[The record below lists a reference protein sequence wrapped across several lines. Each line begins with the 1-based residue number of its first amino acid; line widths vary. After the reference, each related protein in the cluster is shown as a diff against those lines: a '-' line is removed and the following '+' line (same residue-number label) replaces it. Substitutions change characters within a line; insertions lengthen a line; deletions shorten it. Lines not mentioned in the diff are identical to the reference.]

1 MAMTSR
7 RHLFQ
12 MTMSTVGFFGFVMA
26 LPSQAQDALDS
37 LKILV
42 GYPPGGS
49 NDVVSRWVADK
60 LIGNYA
66 KAALVD
72 NKPGA
77 AGRVVIDVLKSLP
90 ANGKTMLLTPSSVV
104 TLYPHIYRQLSYD
117 PVADLTPVAVAC
129 DQVHGLAVG
138 TMVPEQVRS
147 VADFVAWAK
156 ANPAKANCGNPGEGS
171 TPHLLTFMLVK
182 ASGAPIQAVPYRGIT
197 PAVTDLISGQ
207 LASALLPDGAFLPY
221 SADGRARVI
230 ATSGA
235 ARSQFFPEV
244 PTFAEQGL
252 KNIIITEWLGFF
264 MRSGTS
270 EVIVSQAAD
279 AIAKA
284 LRQPDLAEAFAKAG
298 LVSAPST
305 PAQLAQRLS
314 IDRAYW
320 GPAVKSL
327 GFTPLE

>member
-1 MAMTSR
+1 MAMTLR
-7 RHLFQ
+7 RHFLHL
-12 MTMSTVGFFGFVMA
+12 TMSTVGSLGFVRA
-26 LPSQAQDALDS
+26 FPSQAQDALDS

-77 AGRVVIDVLKSLP
+77 AGRVVVDVLKSLP

-138 TMVPEQVRS
+138 TTVSEQVRT

-182 ASGAPIQAVPYRGIT
+182 ASGAPIQAVPYRGLA
-197 PAVTDLISGQ
+197 PAVNDLISGQ
-207 LASALLPDGAFLPY
+207 LCVSTVARRRFPAICRRRPCARNRHFRRSPLAVLPGGSNFRRTRPEEHCRHRVARFLHARGNFRGHREPG
-221 SADGRARVI
+221 GRRHRPS
-230 ATSGA
+230 TTA
-235 ARSQFFPEV
+235 ARPHRGLCQSRLGIGAV
-244 PTFAEQGL
+244 NACRVSTSAEHRPCLLGVDGEIVGL
-252 KNIIITEWLGFF
+252 
-264 MRSGTS
+264 
-270 EVIVSQAAD
+270 Q
-279 AIAKA
+279 
-284 LRQPDLAEAFAKAG
+284 
-298 LVSAPST
+298 SA
-305 PAQLAQRLS
+305 
-314 IDRAYW
+314 
-320 GPAVKSL
+320 
-327 GFTPLE
+327 

>member
-147 VADFVAWAK
+147 VADFVAWAW
-156 ANPAKANCGNPGEGS
+156 
-171 TPHLLTFMLVK
+171 
-182 ASGAPIQAVPYRGIT
+182 
-197 PAVTDLISGQ
+197 
-207 LASALLPDGAFLPY
+207 SAL
-221 SADGRARVI
+221 
-230 ATSGA
+230 
-235 ARSQFFPEV
+235 PEV
-244 PTFAEQGL
+244 
-252 KNIIITEWLGFF
+252 I
-264 MRSGTS
+264 RSW
-270 EVIVSQAAD
+270 I
-279 AIAKA
+279 
-284 LRQPDLAEAFAKAG
+284 
-298 LVSAPST
+298 
-305 PAQLAQRLS
+305 
-314 IDRAYW
+314 
-320 GPAVKSL
+320 
-327 GFTPLE
+327 